1 MKVWIGL
8 LAASL
13 ADQVTFES
21 SELPDISFATSSRAG
36 LPFAG
41 ALVEL
46 AEAHF
51 GFQSALS
58 APAEGANHEERFRAL
73 EASMARIAESVDKLV
88 SGADRVGPVMPP
100 PGRAGAKTK
109 AVAKKPRVPPTEG
122 SVPGTPKPPG
132 RAKEVASLD
141 PAVTRAALGAGVSPG
156 ELAEISRL
164 MRGGRG
170 NLDDFPGAD
179 EAGLDDGVGSV
190 AAPSGVGDDVP
201 DLGEETPAVE
211 RAVLALTGIMKQLV
225 DKKKQVDRPSTLDAY
240 LDHAE
245 GPSGSDVFGLGS
257 SSGSRS
263 KAAAY
268 RLLRESLEKSP
279 ELIYQEVER
288 LMDEDLLSRRAVG
301 ALTSAQSSARA
312 WIEFR
317 SRVGYYPTTIRT
329 LWCLGGILDCLRD
342 DRVGEARARTCLV
355 IAALDQQ
362 CIDAGAWTY
371 AQEVLLE
378 APPPLGSF
386 QNRRVLHDP
395 LESHHTKLL
404 SSRWSDVLLHRV
416 KEMETFLEAK
426 RKLGRGRGNEPSAP
440 SKPSDEVAPR
450 CAEVA
455 RADATALQVTATV
468 LDSLLGLPY
477 HRVTRGPVASLFAG
491 TPPRA
496 HVDLVARC
504 WDRLGLRLNQWNA
517 FEPVTRDDLGRSAGK
532 VEKIEE
538 QIRVLQLDSVGG
550 TSVLPS
556 LALAQDVVASRIA
569 FTGVPEFDPCPYLD
583 DKLRDLYLRP
593 VSRAC
598 ASWCCGVFSVPKSS
612 DRDRL
617 IIDARP
623 SNAVQ
628 VSDSRWLST
637 MPTSACLLSL
647 ELDETEVCTFSG
659 ADIREFYHNFRVSEQ
674 RSSLYTFVGDFAASD
689 VACLRCFSP
698 ELLGSSRVC
707 ASLRTMAMGDVNS
720 VSFGQASHVG
730 LLLAFDVID
739 PSCLLTLRGG
749 FPRGD
754 LALGVVIDDLICIER
769 SLRHLGPAK
778 ASPVMEKDQFCA
790 AFWGSEVDGFSG
802 WVRPSWARLVPLV
815 SLTLACVKLPA
826 LSISLLEILAG
837 SWISVV
843 SYRRRLLS
851 LLNHIYLIQ
860 RGRRRDEVVRSTTG
874 LRAELFALCALAP
887 FIVCDMRAASSGYL
901 VCTDASDL
909 VGAGAGAYVG
919 NAWGKELQRH
929 ALCKGLWNR
938 LLRPSECI
946 LRCAGALEQ
955 DLELPGESYRTHA
968 MWSSLCRFLQFRV
981 IGSFKRRGASHINVK
996 EAESYLAVEEHL
1008 GAGVWESARTLAL
1021 LDSQVVLGALIKG
1034 RSSSPA
1040 LNVLLQGSVPAYIFF
1055 NLHPSY
1061 SFVASED
1068 NPSDDPSRLKPIRSP
1083 SVPVPSWFE
1092 VGTAGDFSQ
1101 LDSFLS
1107 AYNLLPGQLQGLPEL
1122 LASFAARCG
1131 DPLPTSAARREYSE
1145 GQRDDPLQGESV
1157 LQSRILVENSPEP
1170 LQVASENRALDFACS
1185 FALLLLDL
1193 GELRS
1198 FVWAAIATFV
1208 FEGSSSTAFVGH
1220 LRVGE
1225 AANPGPPKRAPRQ
1238 GSLFDVELVGATTL
1252 RVREQ
1257 IWTVFVSWLR
1267 EGLSEG
1273 AVLGIFRCPPLL
1285 SLMLRDYGDVLY
1297 RTGFP
1302 LGAYRQLLAHAQ
1314 KLVPLVKPHMCVAW
1328 NMVTRWQ
1335 ELQPVCHRTPLPE
1348 AILRAMVGLAYA
1360 NGWKVWAATTLAMF
1374 YFICRPGEVLRGL
1387 RKDLLTPG
1395 DTLEPQHKWLYLR
1408 IRAPKTRRRG
1418 AKIQHAKLDDAVA
1431 LEVALSVWE
1440 KLPRGRALY
1449 PGSPSAFRRCWDVL
1463 LRSLAIPATASLT
1476 PASARAGGA
1485 ICAFQRGTP
1494 VADLMW
1500 RMRLRSQVTFEHYL
1514 QEMTGYSVIPALPHE
1529 TRRRIEVAN
1538 CFFRAVEEKAIYYRA
1553 ARLAASSGV
1562 EAAARQP
1569 FRTQIGVG
1577 QVIRGWDEGVPTMSL
1592 GEKAILRMTSDYGY
1606 GARGAGRVI
1615 PPNADLTFEVQNAR
1629 PFPDMD
1635 NGSLPLGPAELL
1647 SHPPF
1652 SDFVCELITTV
1663 VFYPVELV
1671 KSRMQA
1677 AALTYASSSYGYK
1690 GLADGI
1696 LCILRDEGVQG
1707 LFTGLRPVILRAC
1720 ASDFVAVYA
1729 GEKLLQRF
1737 RVEGGFAL
1745 QDLLWRT
1752 LGCCVS
1758 VLTTLP
1764 LEGIATRV
1772 LAEQNHGVFSTI
1784 EAEPFVPHADGIL
1797 NIIIETMVTW

>member
-1 MKVWIGL
+1 MPL
-8 LAASL
+8 PEAAGPVFVASTFWNSLSGVLSTDRELSAHFASGCSGPSSVNRAFFRSSL
-13 ADQVTFES
+13 A
-21 SELPDISFATSSRAG
+21 
-36 LPFAG
+36 
-41 ALVEL
+41 
-46 AEAHF
+46 
-51 GFQSALS
+51 
-58 APAEGANHEERFRAL
+58 
-73 EASMARIAESVDKLV
+73 
-88 SGADRVGPVMPP
+88 
-100 PGRAGAKTK
+100 
-109 AVAKKPRVPPTEG
+109 
-122 SVPGTPKPPG
+122 
-132 RAKEVASLD
+132 
-141 PAVTRAALGAGVSPG
+141 
-156 ELAEISRL
+156 
-164 MRGGRG
+164 
-170 NLDDFPGAD
+170 
-179 EAGLDDGVGSV
+179 
-190 AAPSGVGDDVP
+190 
-201 DLGEETPAVE
+201 
-211 RAVLALTGIMKQLV
+211 
-225 DKKKQVDRPSTLDAY
+225 
-240 LDHAE
+240 
-245 GPSGSDVFGLGS
+245 
-257 SSGSRS
+257 
-263 KAAAY
+263 
-268 RLLRESLEKSP
+268 
-279 ELIYQEVER
+279 
-288 LMDEDLLSRRAVG
+288 
-301 ALTSAQSSARA
+301 
-312 WIEFR
+312 
-317 SRVGYYPTTIRT
+317 
-329 LWCLGGILDCLRD
+329 
-342 DRVGEARARTCLV
+342 
-355 IAALDQQ
+355 
-362 CIDAGAWTY
+362 
-371 AQEVLLE
+371 
-378 APPPLGSF
+378 
-386 QNRRVLHDP
+386 
-395 LESHHTKLL
+395 
-404 SSRWSDVLLHRV
+404 
-416 KEMETFLEAK
+416 
-426 RKLGRGRGNEPSAP
+426 
-440 SKPSDEVAPR
+440 EVAPR

-477 HRVTRGPVASLFAG
+477 HRVTRGLVASPFAG

-550 TSVLPS
+550 TSGLPS

-593 VSRAC
+593 KDFACSFSDLLVDPPRVRFRAPGYKGKLDLLALLDSGDRLALRPVSHAC

-769 SLRHLGPAK
+769 SLRQLGPAK
-778 ASPVMEKDQFCA
+778 ASPVMEKVHRAYAAAPLPVHKGKCFEDQFCA

-815 SLTLACVKLPA
+815 SLTLACIKLPA
-826 LSISLLEILAG
+826 LSISLLEVLAG

-946 LRCAGALEQ
+946 LRRAGALEQ

-996 EAESYLAVEEHL
+996 EAESYLAIEEHL
-1008 GAGVWESARTLAL
+1008 GAGVWENSRTLAL

-1145 GQRDDPLQGESV
+1145 GQRDEPLQGESV

-1170 LQVASENRALDFACS
+1170 LQERPRNSSVSSFVASFFKLCSAAQFVWPDGLRPTASARPDASVYLGLFAEKCPVAREFVRLGNRAALSFDWQHGSSQDLSNPELQSRLRAAASQGAFCCIGMSPPGSTFSQAAQPRYRSRQFPAGVPLLGHHSAAKVASENRALDFACS

-1193 GELRS
+1193 GVPFWLSGPASSYMWIYPPVVEVLGRLPSNASWTFDRCRFSEPWLKRTRVVVTSELAGVEKLCLGGHSHVRLRGRTGA
-1198 FVWAAIATFV
+1198 VGPDWAKAASSWPRGAACELAQSLVTEAKRRFQ
-1208 FEGSSSTAFVGH
+1208 GSSSTAFVGH

-1314 KLVPLVKPHMCVAW
+1314 KLVPLVKPHMGVAW

-1449 PGSPSAFRRCWDVL
+1449 PGSPSAYRRRWDVL

-1500 RMRLRSQVTFEHYL
+1500 RMRLRSQVTLEHYL

-1562 EAAARQP
+1562 EAAAR
-1569 FRTQIGVG
+1569 
-1577 QVIRGWDEGVPTMSL
+1577 
-1592 GEKAILRMTSDYGY
+1592 A
-1606 GARGAGRVI
+1606 
-1615 PPNADLTFEVQNAR
+1615 
-1629 PFPDMD
+1629 
-1635 NGSLPLGPAELL
+1635 
-1647 SHPPF
+1647 
-1652 SDFVCELITTV
+1652 
-1663 VFYPVELV
+1663 
-1671 KSRMQA
+1671 
-1677 AALTYASSSYGYK
+1677 
-1690 GLADGI
+1690 
-1696 LCILRDEGVQG
+1696 
-1707 LFTGLRPVILRAC
+1707 
-1720 ASDFVAVYA
+1720 
-1729 GEKLLQRF
+1729 
-1737 RVEGGFAL
+1737 
-1745 QDLLWRT
+1745 
-1752 LGCCVS
+1752 
-1758 VLTTLP
+1758 
-1764 LEGIATRV
+1764 
-1772 LAEQNHGVFSTI
+1772 
-1784 EAEPFVPHADGIL
+1784 
-1797 NIIIETMVTW
+1797 

>member
-1 MKVWIGL
+1 MPL
-8 LAASL
+8 PEAAGPVFVASTFWNSLSGVLSTDRELSAHFASGCSGPSSVNRAFFRSSL
-13 ADQVTFES
+13 A
-21 SELPDISFATSSRAG
+21 
-36 LPFAG
+36 
-41 ALVEL
+41 
-46 AEAHF
+46 
-51 GFQSALS
+51 
-58 APAEGANHEERFRAL
+58 
-73 EASMARIAESVDKLV
+73 
-88 SGADRVGPVMPP
+88 
-100 PGRAGAKTK
+100 
-109 AVAKKPRVPPTEG
+109 
-122 SVPGTPKPPG
+122 
-132 RAKEVASLD
+132 
-141 PAVTRAALGAGVSPG
+141 
-156 ELAEISRL
+156 
-164 MRGGRG
+164 
-170 NLDDFPGAD
+170 
-179 EAGLDDGVGSV
+179 
-190 AAPSGVGDDVP
+190 
-201 DLGEETPAVE
+201 
-211 RAVLALTGIMKQLV
+211 
-225 DKKKQVDRPSTLDAY
+225 
-240 LDHAE
+240 
-245 GPSGSDVFGLGS
+245 
-257 SSGSRS
+257 
-263 KAAAY
+263 
-268 RLLRESLEKSP
+268 
-279 ELIYQEVER
+279 
-288 LMDEDLLSRRAVG
+288 
-301 ALTSAQSSARA
+301 
-312 WIEFR
+312 
-317 SRVGYYPTTIRT
+317 
-329 LWCLGGILDCLRD
+329 
-342 DRVGEARARTCLV
+342 
-355 IAALDQQ
+355 
-362 CIDAGAWTY
+362 
-371 AQEVLLE
+371 
-378 APPPLGSF
+378 
-386 QNRRVLHDP
+386 
-395 LESHHTKLL
+395 
-404 SSRWSDVLLHRV
+404 
-416 KEMETFLEAK
+416 
-426 RKLGRGRGNEPSAP
+426 
-440 SKPSDEVAPR
+440 EVAPR

-477 HRVTRGPVASLFAG
+477 HRVTRGLVASPFAG

-550 TSVLPS
+550 TSGLPS

-593 VSRAC
+593 KDFACSFSDLLVDPPRVRFRAPGYKGKLDLLALLDSGDRLALRPVSHAC

-769 SLRHLGPAK
+769 SLRQLGPAK
-778 ASPVMEKDQFCA
+778 ASPVMEKVHRAYAAAPLPVHKGKCFEDQFCA

-815 SLTLACVKLPA
+815 SLTLACIKLPA
-826 LSISLLEILAG
+826 LSISLLEVLAG

-946 LRCAGALEQ
+946 LRRAGALEQ

-996 EAESYLAVEEHL
+996 EAESYLAIEEHL
-1008 GAGVWESARTLAL
+1008 GAGVWENSRTLAL

-1145 GQRDDPLQGESV
+1145 GQRDEPLQGESV
-1157 LQSRILVENSPEP
+1157 LQSRILVENSRSRCRRG
-1170 LQVASENRALDFACS
+1170 LGTAVCQ
-1185 FALLLLDL
+1185 ALLP
-1193 GELRS
+1193 
-1198 FVWAAIATFV
+1198 V
-1208 FEGSSSTAFVGH
+1208 
-1220 LRVGE
+1220 
-1225 AANPGPPKRAPRQ
+1225 
-1238 GSLFDVELVGATTL
+1238 SLSCVV
-1252 RVREQ
+1252 
-1257 IWTVFVSWLR
+1257 
-1267 EGLSEG
+1267 
-1273 AVLGIFRCPPLL
+1273 LL
-1285 SLMLRDYGDVLY
+1285 SLCGQTAFAR
-1297 RTGFP
+1297 P
-1302 LGAYRQLLAHAQ
+1302 PQL
-1314 KLVPLVKPHMCVAW
+1314 
-1328 NMVTRWQ
+1328 
-1335 ELQPVCHRTPLPE
+1335 
-1348 AILRAMVGLAYA
+1348 
-1360 NGWKVWAATTLAMF
+1360 
-1374 YFICRPGEVLRGL
+1374 
-1387 RKDLLTPG
+1387 DLTP
-1395 DTLEPQHKWLYLR
+1395 QFIW
-1408 IRAPKTRRRG
+1408 
-1418 AKIQHAKLDDAVA
+1418 
-1431 LEVALSVWE
+1431 
-1440 KLPRGRALY
+1440 
-1449 PGSPSAFRRCWDVL
+1449 
-1463 LRSLAIPATASLT
+1463 
-1476 PASARAGGA
+1476 
-1485 ICAFQRGTP
+1485 
-1494 VADLMW
+1494 
-1500 RMRLRSQVTFEHYL
+1500 
-1514 QEMTGYSVIPALPHE
+1514 
-1529 TRRRIEVAN
+1529 
-1538 CFFRAVEEKAIYYRA
+1538 
-1553 ARLAASSGV
+1553 
-1562 EAAARQP
+1562 
-1569 FRTQIGVG
+1569 
-1577 QVIRGWDEGVPTMSL
+1577 
-1592 GEKAILRMTSDYGY
+1592 
-1606 GARGAGRVI
+1606 
-1615 PPNADLTFEVQNAR
+1615 
-1629 PFPDMD
+1629 
-1635 NGSLPLGPAELL
+1635 GSLQRSVRLL
-1647 SHPPF
+1647 ESL
-1652 SDFVCELITTV
+1652 SD
-1663 VFYPVELV
+1663 
-1671 KSRMQA
+1671 
-1677 AALTYASSSYGYK
+1677 
-1690 GLADGI
+1690 
-1696 LCILRDEGVQG
+1696 
-1707 LFTGLRPVILRAC
+1707 
-1720 ASDFVAVYA
+1720 
-1729 GEKLLQRF
+1729 
-1737 RVEGGFAL
+1737 
-1745 QDLLWRT
+1745 
-1752 LGCCVS
+1752 
-1758 VLTTLP
+1758 
-1764 LEGIATRV
+1764 
-1772 LAEQNHGVFSTI
+1772 
-1784 EAEPFVPHADGIL
+1784 
-1797 NIIIETMVTW
+1797 